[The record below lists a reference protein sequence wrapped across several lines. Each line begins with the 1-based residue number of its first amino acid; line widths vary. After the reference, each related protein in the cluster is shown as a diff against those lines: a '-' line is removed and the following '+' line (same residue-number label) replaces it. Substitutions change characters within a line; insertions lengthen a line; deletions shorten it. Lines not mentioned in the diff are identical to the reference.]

1 MWRVGPVRQ
10 GAVNHVRRVNRAA
23 LSGQSC
29 APQSACRHMIKEKLY
44 FISAFVLRLKS
55 AREKRCE
62 NGKLQSSVQKMET

>member
-29 APQSACRHMIKEKLY
+29 APQSACRHMIK
-44 FISAFVLRLKS
+44 
-55 AREKRCE
+55 
-62 NGKLQSSVQKMET
+62 GKLLMSPVTERVREM